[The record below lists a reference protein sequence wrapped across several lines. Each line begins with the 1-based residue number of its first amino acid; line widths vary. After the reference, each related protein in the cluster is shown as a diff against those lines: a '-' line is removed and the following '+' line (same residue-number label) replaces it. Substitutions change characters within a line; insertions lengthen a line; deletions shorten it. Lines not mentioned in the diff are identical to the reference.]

1 MIRLR
6 FSVRFLLLCTVASA
20 ATFYCVVQGNRRRF
34 AEQRLCAIAK
44 PFDPDV
50 NGYSESPIFGENNDL
65 IPLRGLLVDCELADV
80 EQYLAEAKSIEELEL
95 EGIAFDAF
103 RLSRVVTKLPNLR
116 RLELRKC
123 VVTADKTT
131 RLRSATL
138 VNLEIRESTFQDDGK
153 VMFEFPDLVSLDIY
167 DSNITS
173 FKQFHSCNAIQDV
186 FIVDSPGAVLSD
198 ADRARLPLLRRYLYN
213 GVSHL

>member
-1 MIRLR
+1 MTRLR
-6 FSVRFLLLCTVASA
+6 FSVRILLLLTAGVAA
-20 ATFYCVVQGNRRRF
+20 VCYCIAQWRRTRF
-34 AEQRLCAIAK
+34 AEQQLCAIAT

-50 NGYSESPIFGENNDL
+50 NGYSTDPIIGNEYSCD
-65 IPLRGLLVDCELADV
+65 PLRGLLVQCELIDV
-80 EQYLAEAKSIEELEL
+80 EEYLVEAKSLEELEF
-95 EGIAFDAF
+95 EGIAFDAS
-103 RLSRVVTKLPNLR
+103 RLSRVIAKLPILR